1 MAAAQLAY
9 SVPQVPGLKLRADVK
24 YTGNTMLGASNR
36 VQVDDYAIVNIGATY
51 DTQIHGYEATFT
63 AGINNVANK
72 RYWLYQSSDYVKAG
86 DPRTYGSIV
95 HIQISGYLDI
105 TRDEPLGGEHDG
117 AWHSGRHGAGGP
129 QRGAGADPGAGPR
142 R

>member
-86 DPRTYGSIV
+86 DPRTYGLTAS
-95 HIQISGYLDI
+95 LKF
-105 TRDEPLGGEHDG
+105 
-117 AWHSGRHGAGGP
+117 
-129 QRGAGADPGAGPR
+129 
-142 R
+142 